1 MKGGFSMDTPA
12 PPPAPDSLAIKQRLA
27 AIEQHIKDMRRD
39 VKDTLDLI
47 EGLRENCTRLETKL
61 AAAER
66 EHALLL
72 RETRQ

>member
-1 MKGGFSMDTPA
+1 
-12 PPPAPDSLAIKQRLA
+12 
-27 AIEQHIKDMRRD
+27 MRRD
-39 VKDTLDLI
+39 LKDTLQLI

-72 RETRQ
+72 QEAEQF